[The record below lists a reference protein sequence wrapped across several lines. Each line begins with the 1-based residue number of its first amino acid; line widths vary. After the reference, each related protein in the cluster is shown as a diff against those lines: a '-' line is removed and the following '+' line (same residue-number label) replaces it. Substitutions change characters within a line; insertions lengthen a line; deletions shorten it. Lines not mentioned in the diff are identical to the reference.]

1 MGAIENGVYRGFFLG
16 NYHCFG
22 QTHYDFPHGGL
33 KVFLRVWVLNGFGQ
47 RKRSD
52 GETWGPILTG
62 L

>member
-1 MGAIENGVYRGFFLG
+1 MSAIENGVYRGFFWAI
-16 NYHCFG
+16 
-22 QTHYDFPHGGL
+22 TTVSDKPTMISDGGL